1 MTAIS
6 TILSIAML
14 PLNVFLYSRL
24 TYGDDILSTLDWEGL
39 GISLVVVI
47 TAITTGLFSSYYFD
61 KKYTSFRGI
70 ANKIGNI
77 SGLGL
82 IIFSFLAPEGGRVN
96 IGGRPLIFYL
106 ATPAPIVLGLL
117 LSVIIST
124 LFKLQ
129 RPERV

>member
-14 PLNVFLYSRL
+14 PLNVFIYSHL
-24 TYGDDILSTLDWEGL
+24 SYGGDILSTLDWEGL
-39 GISLVVVI
+39 AISLAVVI
-47 TAITTGLFSSYYFD
+47 TAITSGLFSSYYFD
-61 KKYTSFRGI
+61 KEYAAFRGI
-70 ANKIGNI
+70 ANKIGNL

-82 IIFSFLAPEGGRVN
+82 ILFSFLAPEGGRVN

-124 LFKLQ
+124 LFKLRKQ
-129 RPERV
+129 ERV